1 MTLGLA
7 PRFAVVVTLAVDVG
21 AGTSVQDSSQILD
34 SPNSGYIAIGVVKHQ
49 GFSGLQEVIYG
60 FLSERRTLTRF
71 RVRLLC
77 RLRIRSRIRYRFRIV
92 RVRDLG
98 QLSTP
103 AQDCLIGDGY
113 IYFINECFDG
123 REIFTAFIPCFY
135 IQQQQ
140 GASTVCPLHHRC
152 RL

>member
-7 PRFAVVVTLAVDVG
+7 PRLAVVVTLMWTWECWYECSRTRPRSSIVPTPATFAV
-21 AGTSVQDSSQILD
+21 
-34 SPNSGYIAIGVVKHQ
+34 GVVKHQ

-77 RLRIRSRIRYRFRIV
+77 RLRIRSRIRYRFWIV

-103 AQDCLIGDGY
+103 AQDCLVSDGY
-113 IYFINECFDG
+113 IYFVNECFDG
-123 REIFTAFIPCFY
+123 REIFNSVYSLFFTL
-135 IQQQQ
+135 
-140 GASTVCPLHHRC
+140 SNSKVH
-152 RL
+152 